1 MSANRVAGRRWF
13 WLAGI
18 LAVLV
23 AAVLLRSTIN
33 RKDTTLSNQS
43 IIDAVQRDDWDAI
56 NAVPPAPLQL
66 SEDLEH
72 VMSQLGDE
80 GSQIAT
86 TLASRYPGP
95 RTAHFMLGMAA
106 STHLQAAVTAASSL
120 SDLPQKPS
128 VADIAATAKRAVSPM
143 VRAQL
148 YLSLGLSQEAGAL
161 PALQLLLS
169 TEGDAGAA
177 QKGTAAAARLGGAAE
192 RVALFERVTSAS
204 AANAKDVYDDL
215 LYVGDVRFARGLL
228 PWLDQQE
235 PVTRIGGDEG
245 GRVARMCDLAA
256 WTAMRLGVKVPIP
269 NTRLDIYDDATLQAT
284 RAALLQLP
292 NP

>member
-1 MSANRVAGRRWF
+1 VSINRVAGRRLF

-18 LAVLV
+18 LAVPV
-23 AAVLLRSTIN
+23 AFLLLRSTFT

-56 NAVPPAPLQL
+56 NAVPPAPLEL
-66 SEDLEH
+66 TEDLER
-72 VMSQLGDE
+72 VMSQLDDE

-95 RTAHFMLGMAA
+95 RTAHFMLEMAA
-106 STHLQAAVTAASSL
+106 STHLQAAVTAAASL
-120 SDLPQKPS
+120 SELPQKPS
-128 VADIAATAKRAVSPM
+128 AADIAATAKRAASPM

-148 YLSLGLSQEAGAL
+148 YLSLGRSQDPGAL

-169 TEGDAGAA
+169 TEGDVGAA
-177 QKGTAAAARLGGAAE
+177 EKGTAAAARLGGAAE
-192 RVALFERVTSAS
+192 RVVLLGRVANAS
-204 AANAKDVYDDL
+204 PANAKDVYDDL
-215 LYVGDVRFARGLL
+215 LYVGDVRFAKGLL

-284 RAALLQLP
+284 RAALVQLP